1 MGNFYNANQP
11 PLDFGYRTINTG
23 GGGGAPRTDPL
34 AKEKY
39 QRAESARLF
48 GEAQESIPN
57 STPPD
62 DSQTSDTQAAALQA
76 DKQNEDT
83 TFSSD
88 KYALALDKSY
98 GVATGNQY
106 RAQQLELEQKT
117 QMVQLENWRMGAMLV
132 KAGKQQEGLDLLNKG
147 LTPDQQFT
155 SIEPTRNGKY
165 LATNVQGDTQTVD
178 MENMIESLVSSTDL
192 FKAQQAW
199 RLHLSTKTPKTEPL
213 QLKTDEVVG
222 ANGQVFST
230 PAIMEVYK
238 QTYGALKQIADDPK
252 SMILLKSTDPAK
264 YNKILVESASI
275 PTPMAWAKE
284 VYGVDITGKAPGRTV
299 PAETVPGGKQGA
311 KVPKSTG
318 WMDNKPDAAQY
329 KGNRIK
335 SSTGDVLISDG
346 TTWLSESE
354 YKQKY
359 QKK

>member
-1 MGNFYNANQP
+1 MGNFYNPNQP
-11 PLDFGYRTINTG
+11 PTDYGYHTINTG
-23 GGGGAPRTDPL
+23 DGNRLPRTDPL
-34 AKEKY
+34 LKEKY
-39 QRAESARLF
+39 QRAESTRLF
-48 GEAQESIPN
+48 GEAQVSQPN

-62 DSQTSDTQAAALQA
+62 DSQTPDTQAAALEA
-76 DKQNEDT
+76 DKQNGDT

-117 QMVQLENWRMGAMLV
+117 KMVELENWRMGAMLV
-132 KAGKQQEGLDLLNKG
+132 KAGKQQEGLDLLNMG

-155 SIEPTRNGKY
+155 SIEPTRSGKY

-178 MENMIESLVSSTDL
+178 MDNMIESLVSSTDL

-199 RLHLSTKTPKTEPL
+199 KLHLSSKTTKQEPL
-213 QLKTDEVVG
+213 QLKTDEFVDTSGHV
-222 ANGQVFST
+222 QST
-230 PAIMEVYK
+230 PAVLKVYE
-238 QTYGALKQIADDPK
+238 QTFGALKQIADDPK
-252 SMILLKSTDPAK
+252 SMILLRATDPAK

-275 PTPMAWAKE
+275 PTPVAWVKE
-284 VYGVDITGKAPGRTV
+284 VYGHDLTGKAPGRDV
-299 PAETVPGGKQGA
+299 PAEQVPGGKIGA
-311 KVPKSTG
+311 KVPQATG

-346 TTWLSESE
+346 TGWLSEAE